1 MNTLLNLPKIQQ
13 QEQPLQNQFLK
24 PSSSK
29 MQMAMFCGRYVLMQL
44 SDITDPQAFVQL
56 PTRQHKPFHPVGKP
70 EYLAARNLK
79 TEHMQVHMA
88 TDTLAKAN

>member
-1 MNTLLNLPKIQQ
+1 
-13 QEQPLQNQFLK
+13 
-24 PSSSK
+24 

-44 SDITDPQAFVQL
+44 SDIQDKKAFVKMQKSK
-56 PTRQHKPFHPVGKP
+56 PTHFHTVGKP